1 MTADNVVK
9 LSDDKNYCTILS
21 PFPSYKF
28 HTNAVEPFDL
38 KQ

>member
-9 LSDDKNYCTILS
+9 WSDDKNYCTIAF

-28 HTNAVEPFDL
+28 HTNAVEPSDL